1 MTVILAPSARND
13 LAWIYE
19 YYAERNYEHMERV
32 VRAILLACEGIT
44 QFPLMG
50 KQGSLEGT
58 RERLMS
64 RYPYRL
70 VYRITDDDIII
81 LRVMHTRQQWP

>member
-1 MTVILAPSARND
+1 MTVILSPSARND
-13 LAWIYE
+13 LAGVYE
-19 YYAERNYEHMERV
+19 YYAERDYEHMERV
-32 VRAILLACEGIT
+32 VRAILLACEGIP

-50 KQGSLEGT
+50 KQGALEGT

-70 VYRITDDDIII
+70 VYRIAGDDIII
-81 LRVMHTRQQWP
+81 LRIMHTKQQWP

>member
-1 MTVILAPSARND
+1 MTVILSPSARND
-13 LAWIYE
+13 LAGVYE
-19 YYAERNYEHMERV
+19 YYAERNYEYTERV
-32 VRAILLACEGIT
+32 ARAILLACEGIA

-58 RERLMS
+58 RERFMS
-64 RYPYRL
+64 RSPYRL
-70 VYRITDDDIII
+70 VYRITGDDIII